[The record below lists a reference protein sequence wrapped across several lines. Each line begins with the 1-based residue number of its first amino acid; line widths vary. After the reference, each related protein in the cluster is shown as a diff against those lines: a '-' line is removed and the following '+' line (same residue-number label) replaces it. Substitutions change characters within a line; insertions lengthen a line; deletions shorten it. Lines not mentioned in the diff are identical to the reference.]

1 MNEFTREGGR
11 EGGLGRRKR
20 KGEESKSE
28 RKREERRRKR
38 SEEVYDRSDHSKKL
52 TKTEKNGM
60 QEKTRTVRNQS

>member
-11 EGGLGRRKR
+11 EGQEGGRGKVRR
-20 KGEESKSE
+20 VRVRG
-28 RKREERRRKR
+28 RDEERRRKR
-38 SEEVYDRSDHSKKL
+38 SEEVYDRSDHSEKL